1 MIETGSGPNYT
12 PDKQQENTQ
21 ENATIVQKQ
30 YEYQKILKHIK
41 TIREKKEKLN
51 SDLIVL
57 SDTLIELSKI
67 ESTDEE
73 TKTIITESK
82 EDITN
87 QTKAKREVLHQIN
100 SEENWEKMTSDFLRI
115 SISEEAFINL
125 ESPLPGLDEAYNVL
139 IKSKN
144 ELESELHEIES
155 ELEKEK
161 QEFEWEINKSIKVQ
175 EDLITKEGSEI
186 GNNEEKILVLQNI
199 IQTLKPVKKLL
210 TTKWSEDANT
220 QIQRLK
226 ELNTISLKSIK
237 NINEKITSLKND
249 LKIFPEHINTI
260 EIKRDS
266 KNSEITW
273 IQVQIDKNRASYAEE
288 QTNLAEQQQKQEQ
301 IKKQNEENEYLN
313 NMMKKD
319 LEDSEKWSENLKNYT
334 LSLALQESA
343 KDLEPDTIDSVDQY
357 DIKNIARYTEVILAY
372 PQVKTLPEK
381 NDFKTRI
388 STIWSLSRATTQ
400 DLKRF
405 LFDTSPY
412 IFETIKTL
420 EDKDDDNYVDF
431 LNEKERK
438 EAIEKLSEIYK
449 TVLKIEEKVVFTDKT
464 NHTLTDIE
472 LNEEKIGKVKDFYIF
487 WKDKINLDT
496 DIYTNYWLISEFL
509 KKKLWYKDS
518 EMNPCT
524 NPEIKITFANLL
536 AQLKYPQD
544 SVNERAL
551 RAMKIAKAI
560 DLIWKIALTH
570 ETSRETPYIPK
581 RGDDVYGSSSVI
593 ARTIDEIKNTNENE
607 SGVDVCI
614 KQAKIFD
621 PEIFDLVK
629 ELYNIKEKES
639 L

>member
-199 IQTLKPVKKLL
+199 IQTLKPVEKLL

-614 KQAKIFD
+614 KQAKKFD